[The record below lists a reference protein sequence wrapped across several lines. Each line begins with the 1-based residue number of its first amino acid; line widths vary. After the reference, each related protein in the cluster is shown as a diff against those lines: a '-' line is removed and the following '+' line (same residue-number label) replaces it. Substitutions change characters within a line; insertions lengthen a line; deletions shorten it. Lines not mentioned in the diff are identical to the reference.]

1 MKVDFEQIL
10 RVRSESG
17 SFPVVEMFHSQA
29 GTQLLSPWFTLAAVV
44 ATVAHMGHH
53 WGVSHT
59 GTSWKQTAAR
69 FYIFHSQPSLTQ
81 VRVHV

>member
-10 RVRSESG
+10 RVRSDSG
-17 SFPVVEMFHSQA
+17 SFHVLEMFHNQA
-29 GTQLLSPWFTLAAVV
+29 GIQLLSPWFTLAAAV
-44 ATVAHMGHH
+44 ATIAHMGHH

-69 FYIFHSQPSLTQ
+69 FKFFIVSQA
-81 VRVHV
+81 